1 MSDSYE
7 PNNGEDLDSFLSSR
21 PETVTQGYMSGDGD
35 DASIIDHE
43 HLTGALAS
51 SDQGYAAPTGVA
63 PQRQVA
69 SPPPPPAQPTVS
81 QQEYEAA
88 LQAAEQQEQ
97 VNRALVRQQME
108 LQVSIFE
115 SSISHLDAYS
125 QQYYRQQR
133 YLEQYAQANEGQQ
146 QRIRQLEYA
155 QEYREQAEAKS
166 QVALIRMLRN
176 GVNIADPQ
184 AKADILSAE
193 TSEQMDARVALWARV
208 HNLSQ
213 QQMAAQATR
222 AQVGAGAYAAA
233 PQRGNSRGGTPRRSL
248 DDYIGGQPWIYSE

>member
-1 MSDSYE
+1 MSDPFE
-7 PNNGEDLDSFLSSR
+7 PNNSEDLDSFLSSR
-21 PETVTQGYMSGDGD
+21 PETVTQGYVQGSGA
-35 DASIIDHE
+35 DATAVLYDPA
-43 HLTGALAS
+43 TGAPAS
-51 SDQGYAAPTGVA
+51 SDQGYAVPPGVA

-81 QQEYEAA
+81 EQEYEAA

-97 VNRALVRQQME
+97 INRALVRQQME
-108 LQVSIFE
+108 MEEAMFE

-133 YLEQYAQANEGQQ
+133 YLEQFATANAGQQ
-146 QRIRQLEYA
+146 QRIQQLEMA
-155 QEYREQAEAKS
+155 QEYREQAEAKG
-166 QVALIRMLRN
+166 QVALIRMLKN
-176 GVNIADPQ
+176 GVNISDPQ
-184 AKADILSAE
+184 AKADIMSAE
-193 TSEQMDARVALWARV
+193 TSDQMNARVALWARV

-233 PQRGNSRGGTPRRSL
+233 PQRGNSRGGAPSRSL
-248 DDYIGGQPWIYSE
+248 DDYLNGQAFYYGE